1 MAKSSTSCWHHQ
13 LLLFQ
18 QGMNEFPSARNRG
31 EITTN
36 CWKLYQMRKQG
47 IDQKC
52 IFAPFPDIHIIKC
65 WKKKYQCCFDQIY
78 PIFAHLCPNTW
89 TDEWM
94 DGWTDRQTDRRT
106 DERLATNGSAVD
118 FNCKWHYNRYAL
130 LRSKNGI
137 SSSNNKMGKC
147 AYGRVLI
154 CDEGDFCLS
163 VVVLSLFQ
171 WWQFLSCRKN
181 NS

>member
-52 IFAPFPDIHIIKC
+52 IFASFPDIHIIKC
-65 WKKKYQCCFDQIY
+65 WRKSINAVLTKFILFLHICVRT
-78 PIFAHLCPNTW
+78 HGRMN
-89 TDEWM
+89 
-94 DGWTDRQTDRRT
+94 GWLARQTDQRT